1 MYERFEMLLR
11 QKGVLTVDVCRATG
25 ISQTVMSNWK
35 KRGGGLSAENAVKI
49 ANYFGVS
56 VPYLM
61 GQTDSPD
68 VPGEYYI
75 YGDTARKA
83 QELFDNKDLRI
94 LFDAAEGSRPEDLQ
108 MAADLLMRLKETNR
122 DG

>member
-1 MYERFEMLLR
+1 MYERYEMLLR

-35 KRGGGLSAENAVKI
+35 KRGGGLSADNAAKI

-56 VPYLM
+56 VTYLM
-61 GQTDSPD
+61 GQTDFPE
-68 VPGEYYI
+68 PPQEYYI
-75 YGDTARKA
+75 YGETAKQA
-83 QELFDNKDLRI
+83 QELFEDKDMRL
-94 LFDAAEGSRPEDLQ
+94 LFDAAKGSKPEDLR
-108 MAADLLMRLKETNR
+108 MAADLLNRLKETNP